1 MGATMPTHPLEIC
14 DKLPNIHHWRIMS
27 INGQHWKITY
37 PGGFRAG
44 VGSIG
49 VHQYSKRFRDY
60 SLVLSRV
67 RRNNSGA
74 LPNTS

>member
-1 MGATMPTHPLEIC
+1 
-14 DKLPNIHHWRIMS
+14 MS